1 MISNSSGII
10 NSFKSS
16 SELNRNHLN
25 KVRAQAN
32 RIEGN
37 YKKMKIS
44 TEVER
49 DDTAQALKTHW
60 LACYYAL

>member
-16 SELNRNHLN
+16 CELNRNHLS

-37 YKKMKIS
+37 CKKIKIS
-44 TEVER
+44 TELDN
-49 DDTAQALKTHW
+49 DDAAQALKNH
-60 LACYYAL
+60 